1 MDGSSGPVLFLGMV
15 AFISLSGALMPGPVF
30 ATTVAKAYQDR
41 NAGLKITL
49 GHAIVEIPLIVAIFL
64 GFGAVLETDQAF
76 MVIGL
81 VGGAFLLYMGLGML
95 RTKANEAQGQDTR
108 MGSLAS
114 GLFLT
119 AVNPYFVV
127 WWATVGASL
136 IAIAAGYGLIM
147 LPLLVVV
154 HLACDLGWLQFV
166 SYSVNRS
173 KGFLTGRRYQ
183 ALFYICGSILIVF
196 ALYFIS
202 SSLRVAL

>member
-1 MDGSSGPVLFLGMV
+1 MFLGMV